1 MADIDVVKKRSSM
14 SLWIIAV
21 VIIALVLF
29 ALFALGGR
37 STGSVSPTSRLTT
50 PSFDTL
56 ARV

>member
-1 MADIDVVKKRSSM
+1 MADINVVRKRSSM

-50 PSFDTL
+50 PPSDAL